1 MALEFFQSW
10 FPVGSTPTV
19 APPPRQCPSW
29 AADDHHHRPWS
40 PDFHPRVRYI
50 PIFSFQKKK
59 SKFNSI
65 NFSTLKQLGQLPH
78 PSEHRTGEI
87 FLSITYIRKNT
98 ENHTSIAS
106 TCSDPLKSIQTA
118 FLFFL
123 QRIEIES
130 EGTCSSQ
137 ANKPLKLY
145 LWVLEFFEF
154 L

>member
-1 MALEFFQSW
+1 MALEFFRVDSQLDRPPLFLLLLFSVLHELLMIIITVPDHLTFTRESGTSPFFF
-10 FPVGSTPTV
+10 FP
-19 APPPRQCPSW
+19 
-29 AADDHHHRPWS
+29 
-40 PDFHPRVRYI
+40 
-50 PIFSFQKKK
+50 KKK

-65 NFSTLKQLGQLPH
+65 NFSTLKQLRNFSFPRPH
-78 PSEHRTGEI
+78 PQKYWKPHIHRVNLFRSSQVI
-87 FLSITYIRKNT
+87 PN
-98 ENHTSIAS
+98 
-106 TCSDPLKSIQTA
+106 CVP
-118 FLFFL
+118 FFL